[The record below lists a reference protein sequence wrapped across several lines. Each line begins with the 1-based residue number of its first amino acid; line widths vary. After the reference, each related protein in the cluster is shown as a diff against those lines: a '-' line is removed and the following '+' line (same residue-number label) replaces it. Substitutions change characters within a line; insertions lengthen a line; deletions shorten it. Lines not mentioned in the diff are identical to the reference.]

1 MYFALMILI
10 AVVVVVVVLLLEHRG
25 DPRMLEREY
34 TSRPSLTKKSGH
46 K

>member
-1 MYFALMILI
+1 MFFALMILI
-10 AVVVVVVVLLLEHRG
+10 AAVVVVVVLLLEHRG

-34 TSRPSLTKKSGH
+34 TSRPSLAKKSSH